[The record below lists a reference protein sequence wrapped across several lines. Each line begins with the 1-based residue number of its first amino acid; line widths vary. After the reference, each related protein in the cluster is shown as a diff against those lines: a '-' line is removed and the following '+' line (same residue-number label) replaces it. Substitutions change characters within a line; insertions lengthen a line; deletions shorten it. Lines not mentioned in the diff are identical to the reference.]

1 MTIEKSKFTY
11 MKTALIIGSTGLIGS
26 QLLELLLDSEEY
38 ATVITFVKRDSGI
51 HHPKLKQHII
61 DFEKPED
68 YQNFVVGD
76 DFFCTF
82 GTTIKKAGSQD
93 AFRKVD
99 FEYPKAFAT
108 IALQNNVKQFLIISS
123 LGADT
128 NSGNFYLKTK
138 GEIQDFLK
146 NCNFESISVLQPSLL
161 LGHRKEF
168 RLGEKIGTFFMK
180 LFSII
185 LIGNLKKYKAIQ
197 SEAVAK
203 AMFIIAQKN
212 YKGFKI
218 IESDSIQEI
227 ANKKS

>member
-1 MTIEKSKFTY
+1 

-26 QLLELLLDSEEY
+26 HLLDLLLESQEY
-38 ATVITFVKRDSGI
+38 EKVITFVKRDSGI
-51 HHPKLKQHII
+51 QHPKLKQHII
-61 DFEKPED
+61 DFDKPDTYKEL
-68 YQNFVVGD
+68 VVGD
-76 DFFCTF
+76 DFFCSI

-99 FEYPKAFAT
+99 FEYPKQFASL
-108 IALQNNVKQFLIISS
+108 AQQNKVNQFLIITS
-123 LGADT
+123 LGADA
-128 NSGNFYLKTK
+128 NSSNFYLKTK

-146 NCNFESISVLQPSLL
+146 NCAFESISILQPSLL
-161 LGHRKEF
+161 LGNRTEF
-168 RLGEKIGTFFMK
+168 RLGEKMGVYFMK
-180 LFSII
+180 LFSF
-185 LIGNLKKYKAIQ
+185 LFIGNLKKYKAIQ

-212 YKGFKI
+212 YKGFQI